1 MTSWRRLP
9 AQGKIR
15 IGRSLS
21 SLSARTAA
29 GGAAG
34 VNPPPGR
41 PPQPSGRR
49 QPAVADLAGDLRRG
63 VVEQDGAL
71 LLAALAHGH
80 LAALLFLVADHQ
92 QIRHLLQLA
101 VADPPAHALAAVV
114 EVGADARLEQRA
126 EHLVAVGG
134 VPVGDRDDERLD
146 RRQPRGQVAAVV
158 LQQDAHEALDAPQQR
173 AVDHDGP
180 MLFVVGPGVRDVE
193 ALRHGEVDLDGA
205 ALPGA
210 PHDVADVE
218 VDLGAVEGAVAGV
231 QHVGEGLAAGARLG
245 VEHAGEGALGPLPHL
260 VAADALVGPGAELD
274 LDIAEAEGRVAVVHE
289 AYDAADLVFELLGG
303 AVDVRVVLGEVT
315 HAEEAVKH
323 AAHLVPVNAAEL
335 GHAQRQVAVGAP
347 AALVD
352 EQAAGAV
359 HGLHGV
365 GLLVDLGE
373 VHVVLVV
380 VPVAAALPELAAQDH
395 RRADLLVTGAH
406 VLGAPEVDHR
416 VPETHAL
423 GVEEGEAGA
432 LLVEAEEIEVAADAP
447 VVAQAGQFE
456 GLEVRGQLLLGG
468 EGRAVHAGE
477 HGLVLVAAPV
487 GAGQAGELEGAVAQ
501 PAGAGQVR
509 PAAEVDEVALGVDAD
524 GLLAGEVLDE
534 LDLERLVRARAG
546 RTGCARRP
554 EDGQRLGA
562 RQLGARHR
570 QVLAHDPGHL
580 LLDTPEVGVGDGL
593 GGLEVVVEAVLDG
606 GADGVLR
613 AREQAQDGLR
623 HDVRRGVPQHVDG
636 FGVIALERDD
646 VDAVAV
652 VQRGGDVDEA
662 GDVGRGGGGHTA
674 RDGGFRQSRA
684 DRRRR
689 IEHGRAVGE
698 FQGGAIGEGDLHGDT
713 GPLRFSRP
721 LTFAGAVDRWS
732 LAARRTRSR
741 TGTASRMPRA
751 AQIAVRGRHGMGG
764 VGADGSATY
773 AKAGGAAAP
782 PRPPAPV
789 AAAALVS
796 AAGPRSGSE
805 NAGRRRCRGG
815 MWGPVAPAHSC
826 WPESASCPGRGCVD
840 TGTPRQPERPR
851 PASRRAGGAGP
862 ASRASARRPP
872 APPSRRSPGS
882 RSRCWWWPAG

>member
-1 MTSWRRLP
+1 
-9 AQGKIR
+9 
-15 IGRSLS
+15 
-21 SLSARTAA
+21 
-29 GGAAG
+29 
-34 VNPPPGR
+34 
-41 PPQPSGRR
+41 
-49 QPAVADLAGDLRRG
+49 
-63 VVEQDGAL
+63 
-71 LLAALAHGH
+71 
-80 LAALLFLVADHQ
+80 
-92 QIRHLLQLA
+92 
-101 VADPPAHALAAVV
+101 
-114 EVGADARLEQRA
+114 
-126 EHLVAVGG
+126 
-134 VPVGDRDDERLD
+134 
-146 RRQPRGQVAAVV
+146 
-158 LQQDAHEALDAPQQR
+158 
-173 AVDHDGP
+173 

-274 LDIAEAEGRVAVVHE
+274 LDIAEAEGRVDVVHE

-303 AVDVRVVLGEVT
+303 AVDVRVVLGEVA

-365 GLLVDLGE
+365 GLLIDLGE

-432 LLVEAEEIEVAADAP
+432 LLVKAEEIEVAADAP
-447 VVAQAGQFE
+447 VVALAGQLE
-456 GLEVRGQLLLGG
+456 GLEVRGQLFLGG

-487 GAGQAGELEGAVAQ
+487 GAGEAGELEGAVAEL
-501 PAGAGQVR
+501 AGAGQVR
-509 PAAEVDEVALGVDAD
+509 AAAEVDEVALGVDAD
-524 GLLAGEVLDE
+524 RRDPAALSLGGGDQILDE
-534 LDLERLVRARAG
+534 LDLEGLVRARAG

-580 LLDTPEVGVGDGL
+580 LLDAPEVGVGDGL
-593 GGLEVVVEAVLDG
+593 GELEVVVEAILDG
-606 GADGVLR
+606 RADGVLG
-613 AREQAQDGLR
+613 AGDQAQDGLR

-636 FGVIALERDD
+636 VGVVALERDD
-646 VDAVAV
+646 VDAVAS
-652 VQRGGDVDEA
+652 VQRGGDLDEA
-662 GDVGRGGGGHTA
+662 GDAGRGGGHAA

-689 IEHGRAVGE
+689 IDHGRAVGE

-721 LTFAGAVDRWS
+721 LTFAGAVDRWR
-732 LAARRTRSR
+732 LAARRTLSL
-741 TGTASRMPRA
+741 
-751 AQIAVRGRHGMGG
+751 IHI
-764 VGADGSATY
+764 
-773 AKAGGAAAP
+773 
-782 PRPPAPV
+782 
-789 AAAALVS
+789 
-796 AAGPRSGSE
+796 SE
-805 NAGRRRCRGG
+805 PTRL
-815 MWGPVAPAHSC
+815 
-826 WPESASCPGRGCVD
+826 
-840 TGTPRQPERPR
+840 
-851 PASRRAGGAGP
+851 
-862 ASRASARRPP
+862 
-872 APPSRRSPGS
+872 
-882 RSRCWWWPAG
+882 